1 MAASHGSGSRMPGS
15 CVLGNGC
22 RVLNSSISREEL
34 AGGAPAETGN
44 NYDQYRSAS
53 APSSVSTIP
62 LPCLGVHQLPN
73 ATAAAAAASYRF
85 RLADYTE
92 DRKRNVLRIT
102 KKLRNN
108 HQNAQV
114 HFSFYYQ
121 KTKYKFFF

>member
-1 MAASHGSGSRMPGS
+1 MAGSHGSGSRMPGS

-22 RVLNSSISREEL
+22 RVLNSREEL
-34 AGGAPAETGN
+34 AGVSSAPAESGN
-44 NYDQYRSAS
+44 NYDHQYRSAS

-73 ATAAAAAASYRF
+73 ATAAAASYRF

-114 HFSFYYQ
+114 SSSFSIITFFYY
-121 KTKYKFFF
+121 YYY